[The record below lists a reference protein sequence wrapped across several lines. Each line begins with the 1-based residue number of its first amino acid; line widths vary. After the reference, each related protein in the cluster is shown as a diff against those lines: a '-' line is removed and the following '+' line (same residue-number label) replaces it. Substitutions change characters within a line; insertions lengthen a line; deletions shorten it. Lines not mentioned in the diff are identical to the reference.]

1 MSSTTK
7 NTILSAEDT
16 KKALQCCSKEDE
28 IDCEHCPA
36 KDLVCDKVV
45 LPSVIKYIQCLE
57 KENERLSETNGRLRR
72 TIENIKNGLISGIIF
87 DK

>member
-16 KKALQCCSKEDE
+16 KKALQCCSKEDG

-45 LPSVIKYIQCLE
+45 FPSVLKYVQHLE
-57 KENERLSETNGRLRR
+57 KENERLSEINGRLRR
-72 TIENIKNGLISGIIF
+72 TIEDIKNGLISGIIF